1 MVQHRQLSA
10 GFPAR
15 LKEARERAGLTAE
28 QLARIVG
35 FKTKASVSNLE
46 RGKQS
51 ASIELAENLARALG
65 VSPEWLAY
73 GHGCE
78 EMSKPE

>member
-1 MVQHRQLSA
+1 M
-10 GFPAR
+10 
-15 LKEARERAGLTAE
+15 
-28 QLARIVG
+28 G

-65 VSPEWLAY
+65 VRPEWLAY
-73 GHGCE
+73 GTGPPTE
-78 EMSKPE
+78 E